1 MLGLFYFFSSH
12 FTISEA
18 YSEPN
23 WMSLVCFSFFV
34 KIVDGLKLLIV
45 FANDLGF
52 DISLGYEFAFKLAL
66 NQ

>member
-1 MLGLFYFFSSH
+1 
-12 FTISEA
+12 
-18 YSEPN
+18 
-23 WMSLVCFSFFV
+23 MSLVCFSFFV